1 MHSNV
6 SELLHIDV
14 FTRRSLY
21 KEWGRKK
28 EGSIR
33 RCVLEVLVQRSLVDL
48 LRICR
53 LFLVLSTRRNC
64 VVYNVLVPLAFK
76 QRLCQHTGNYVNT
89 SVSAIPGPHNTVNTV
104 IFAIR
109 GSKSHL
115 KKSCFALARSQQR
128 LSLRCFLFRDRQQSR
143 KHRLFG
149 AVWKFAQTTSF
160 MIFIGLQTVSTT
172 KRTTRTPTGTS
183 SNKKKSKDDDDDDE
197 TCFALQQQL
206 CSHNASSA
214 ARCSSQHLMS
224 ASSDEIPLS
233 LPLPRPLQA

>member
-1 MHSNV
+1 MTRKKAGGRRRTEAFTHTKAFWHREGFTKRNFLHTEGVTPRSLYSKGLLHSNV

-48 LRICR
+48 SRICR

-76 QRLCQHTGNYVNT
+76 KRLSQHTGNYVNT

-115 KKSCFALARSQQR
+115 KKK
-128 LSLRCFLFRDRQQSR
+128 LFCA
-143 KHRLFG
+143 G
-149 AVWKFAQTTSF
+149 AESTTSVF
-160 MIFIGLQTVSTT
+160 TVFFVP
-172 KRTTRTPTGTS
+172 R
-183 SNKKKSKDDDDDDE
+183 
-197 TCFALQQQL
+197 
-206 CSHNASSA
+206 SSA
-214 ARCSSQHLMS
+214 IA
-224 ASSDEIPLS
+224 
-233 LPLPRPLQA
+233 

>member
-48 LRICR
+48 SRICR

-76 QRLCQHTGNYVNT
+76 KRLCQHTGNYVNT

-104 IFAIR
+104 ILLAEAQNLI
-109 GSKSHL
+109 
-115 KKSCFALARSQQR
+115 KKK
-128 LSLRCFLFRDRQQSR
+128 LFCA
-143 KHRLFG
+143 G
-149 AVWKFAQTTSF
+149 AESTTSVF
-160 MIFIGLQTVSTT
+160 TVFFVP
-172 KRTTRTPTGTS
+172 R
-183 SNKKKSKDDDDDDE
+183 
-197 TCFALQQQL
+197 
-206 CSHNASSA
+206 SSA
-214 ARCSSQHLMS
+214 IA
-224 ASSDEIPLS
+224 
-233 LPLPRPLQA
+233 

>member
-1 MHSNV
+1 LHSNV

-14 FTRRSLY
+14 FTRRSLH

-76 QRLCQHTGNYVNT
+76 KRLCQHTGNYVNT

-104 IFAIR
+104 IFASR

-115 KKSCFALARSQQR
+115 KKK
-128 LSLRCFLFRDRQQSR
+128 LFCA
-143 KHRLFG
+143 G
-149 AVWKFAQTTSF
+149 AESTTSVF
-160 MIFIGLQTVSTT
+160 TVFFVP
-172 KRTTRTPTGTS
+172 R
-183 SNKKKSKDDDDDDE
+183 
-197 TCFALQQQL
+197 
-206 CSHNASSA
+206 SSA
-214 ARCSSQHLMS
+214 IA
-224 ASSDEIPLS
+224 
-233 LPLPRPLQA
+233 

>member
-1 MHSNV
+1 MRFGGPCSA
-6 SELLHIDV
+6 
-14 FTRRSLY
+14 FFGRSFA
-21 KEWGRKK
+21 
-28 EGSIR
+28 
-33 RCVLEVLVQRSLVDL
+33 DL
-48 LRICR
+48 SS
-53 LFLVLSTRRNC
+53 FLVLSTRRNC

-76 QRLCQHTGNYVNT
+76 KRLCQHTGNYVNT

-104 IFAIR
+104 IFASR
-109 GSKSHL
+109 GSKSLL

-183 SNKKKSKDDDDDDE
+183 SNKKKSKDDDDNDYDDDDE